1 MPFAKPWGLKKS
13 FEHIQGPNRSDNE
26 RRREKMKS
34 FLTRCW
40 LMLAMLMVTGQA
52 AWAAGGGGQPIVL
65 VADSRK
71 LTGIMAW
78 WANLYN
84 ESHFYF
90 TLLTIILIPVIGVLF
105 GMLADFI
112 MHFIGIDLSSRDL
125 AEH

>member
-1 MPFAKPWGLKKS
+1 MPLVKRLAL
-13 FEHIQGPNRSDNE
+13 I
-26 RRREKMKS
+26 
-34 FLTRCW
+34 LTTIW
-40 LMLAMLMVTGQA
+40 LTAQTAL
-52 AWAAGGGGQPIVL
+52 AAGGGGEPIVM

-84 ESHFYF
+84 ESHLLF
-90 TLLTIILIPVIGVLF
+90 TLLTVVLIPVIGVIF
-105 GMLADFI
+105 GVMADYI

>member
-1 MPFAKPWGLKKS
+1 MSIVKKLS
-13 FEHIQGPNRSDNE
+13 VI
-26 RRREKMKS
+26 MTTLW
-34 FLTRCW
+34 LTAGTA
-40 LMLAMLMVTGQA
+40 L
-52 AWAAGGGGQPIVL
+52 AAGGGGEPIVI

-90 TLLTIILIPVIGVLF
+90 TLLTIILIPLIGVIF
-105 GMLADFI
+105 GVIADI
-112 MHFIGIDLSSRDL
+112 VMHFVGIDLSSRDL

>member
-1 MPFAKPWGLKKS
+1 MRLVKRLSLILATLGLTV
-13 FEHIQGPNRSDNE
+13 QTA
-26 RRREKMKS
+26 
-34 FLTRCW
+34 L
-40 LMLAMLMVTGQA
+40 
-52 AWAAGGGGQPIVL
+52 AAGGGGELIVI

-84 ESHFYF
+84 ESHLYF
-90 TLLTIILIPVIGVLF
+90 MLLTVVLIPLIGVIF
-105 GMLADFI
+105 GVIADFI

>member
-1 MPFAKPWGLKKS
+1 MTFLKNLAMTAIA
-13 FEHIQGPNRSDNE
+13 F
-26 RRREKMKS
+26 
-34 FLTRCW
+34 FLTAQTV
-40 LMLAMLMVTGQA
+40 L
-52 AWAAGGGGQPIVL
+52 AAGGGGAPIVM

-90 TLLTIILIPVIGVLF
+90 TLLTVILIPVIGVIF
-105 GMLADFI
+105 GVLADI
-112 MHFIGIDLSSRDL
+112 VMHFVGIDLSSRDL

>member
-1 MPFAKPWGLKKS
+1 MPVVKRLALILATLW
-13 FEHIQGPNRSDNE
+13 
-26 RRREKMKS
+26 
-34 FLTRCW
+34 LTAQT
-40 LMLAMLMVTGQA
+40 AM
-52 AWAAGGGGQPIVL
+52 AAGGGGQPIVL

-90 TLLTIILIPVIGVLF
+90 TLLTIIVIPLVGVIFGVL
-105 GMLADFI
+105 ADI
-112 MHFIGIDLSSRDL
+112 VMHFVGIDLKSRDL

>member
-1 MPFAKPWGLKKS
+1 MGSLVRRFGIALTGL
-13 FEHIQGPNRSDNE
+13 
-26 RRREKMKS
+26 
-34 FLTRCW
+34 W
-40 LMLAMLMVTGQA
+40 LSAGSA
-52 AWAAGGGGQPIVL
+52 FAAGGGNAAPIVI

-90 TLLTIILIPVIGVLF
+90 TILTIILIPLVGVIF
-105 GMLADFI
+105 GLLADLA
-112 MHFIGIDLSSRDL
+112 MHLIGIDLEHRDL

>member
-1 MPFAKPWGLKKS
+1 MGSLVRKASYVLSGL
-13 FEHIQGPNRSDNE
+13 
-26 RRREKMKS
+26 
-34 FLTRCW
+34 W
-40 LMLAMLMVTGQA
+40 LSAGVA
-52 AWAAGGGGQPIVL
+52 FAAGGGSAAPIVI

-90 TLLTIILIPVIGVLF
+90 TLLTVILIPVIGVIF
-105 GMLADFI
+105 GLLADLV
-112 MHFIGIDLSSRDL
+112 MHFIGIDLKSRDL